1 MVIGGA
7 LLIFSL
13 TLGDGTHEQWIDSA
27 VRMGSGHV
35 LIQTPRFQASRKI
48 EDRLSSRSRMLAE
61 IALAKDGITE
71 HVVTISPRLA
81 ISGLASSPTG
91 ARPVQIMGIVA
102 DAESEFTVLNDKV
115 VEGRYLIPAD
125 GRAAYVAAGLA
136 ESLDLQIDSRL
147 VLTAQDTDGEIASL
161 LVRVLGI
168 FRTGIPEI
176 DYSLVHIPL
185 STAGQ
190 WLSTSSEE
198 VSTIAILL
206 DSVNSVQSVTSA
218 LQHELKDILAEGTIK
233 VMSWRDAN
241 PEVDAAVKIDN
252 FGNYMFQSILFTII
266 ALSIVNTVLMSV
278 LQRYREF
285 GVLQALGLTPLQTGS
300 VVLIEG
306 LILSIVNSVSGI
318 ALGLFVTWYF
328 WGDGMDISAL
338 SSEEWS
344 FAGIVMDPLIIPSF
358 RLVRVIQSLVFIMSV
373 GVLASVYPA
382 IRASTID
389 VAEAMKFER

>member
-328 WGDGMDISAL
+328 WGDGMDLSAL

-344 FAGIVMDPLIIPSF
+344 FAGIVMDPLIVPSF